1 MERIHNL
8 SSFLY
13 REERGKQ
20 FLAQLH
26 LPAVEFLAAR
36 MDSMPKPTG
45 KDSRRFVEGYY
56 VVELAFRNAYFR
68 YSQMC
73 EDVAPTCVVCNA
85 R

>member
-1 MERIHNL
+1 MSFTPISAHLSIKVAIKDEFCASSVPFFSAENSFLHNL

-36 MDSMPKPTG
+36 MDSMSKPTG
-45 KDSRRFVEGYY
+45 KDSRRFVEG
-56 VVELAFRNAYFR
+56 
-68 YSQMC
+68 
-73 EDVAPTCVVCNA
+73 D
-85 R
+85 